1 MQINISIRIHV
12 EHKIIIIDLS
22 VNVMPTML
30 CTRNSFAEKAT
41 AFTFI
46 LSPVIACLARCCL
59 QRCVWQRLWWKAM
72 SVRRL
77 MRRILEPINP
87 KESKTN
93 QGVSHVVL
101 LKEDVT
107 HHALTHVVANFLN
120 QPSATAILQCRHIQF
135 LGNTCTGQLCVLV
148 NQPKFPR
155 ALHFKRA
162 SYPHLRHQLWKMLWT
177 LHLTAN
183 IL

>member
-1 MQINISIRIHV
+1 MFQGATDQTTFEFYHFLLNSLDQYNEIFIYIYIHIYIHVIHV
-12 EHKIIIIDLS
+12 ECKIIIIDQIDLS

-30 CTRNSFAEKAT
+30 CTRSSFAEKAT

-59 QRCVWQRLWWKAM
+59 QRCVRQRLWWKAM
-72 SVRRL
+72 SVWRL
-77 MRRILEPINP
+77 MRRLLEPINP

-107 HHALTHVVANFLN
+107 HHALTYVVANFLN
-120 QPSATAILQCRHIQF
+120 QPSATGTSNFSGTLV
-135 LGNTCTGQLCVLV
+135 LDSCV
-148 NQPKFPR
+148 F
-155 ALHFKRA
+155 
-162 SYPHLRHQLWKMLWT
+162 
-177 LHLTAN
+177 
-183 IL
+183 

>member
-1 MQINISIRIHV
+1 
-12 EHKIIIIDLS
+12 
-22 VNVMPTML
+22 MPTML